1 MTMPSPYVRAL
12 AGELSL
18 SAVRFARRLRGR
30 RADPHISL
38 TQLSALSTLVRDGA
52 MTPGTL
58 ASRECVQPPSM
69 TRVIA
74 TLTERKLVDRS
85 PHPSDGRQIVIA
97 ASRSGQALISDE
109 DNAREEWLTA
119 QLAKLPAEQIALL
132 AEAVDIL
139 TELAAHREPAPHIPT
154 ERRVAGR

>member
-1 MTMPSPYVRAL
+1 MTTPTPYVRAL

-18 SAVRFARRLRGR
+18 SAVRFTRRLRGR

-74 TLTERKLVDRS
+74 TLTDRKLVDRS
-85 PHPSDGRQIVIA
+85 PHPSDGRQILIA
-97 ASRSGQALISDE
+97 ASRSGRALISDE
-109 DNAREEWLTA
+109 ANAREEWLTT
-119 QLAKLPAEQIALL
+119 QLAKLPAEKIAVLTQ
-132 AEAVDIL
+132 AVRIL
-139 TELAAHREPAPHIPT
+139 TEIAAHREPATPSPT
-154 ERRVAGR
+154 GRGVVGG

>member
-38 TQLSALSTLVRDGA
+38 TQISALSTLVREGA

-74 TLTERKLVDRS
+74 TLADRKLVDRS
-85 PHPSDGRQIVIA
+85 PHPSDGRQILVA
-97 ASRSGQALISDE
+97 ASRSGHALLSDE
-109 DNAREEWLTA
+109 ANAREEWLTA
-119 QLAKLPAEQIALL
+119 QLAKLPAEKIAVL
-132 AEAVDIL
+132 AQAVDIM
-139 TELAAHREPAPHIPT
+139 TEMSAHREPATPSPT
-154 ERRVAGR
+154 GRAVAGG